1 MVAITYVRCGGKTS
15 YRYDKNGQMIEEKTG
30 DSYHITYSYDKA
42 GNRKTVTNSRG
53 QITEYEY
60 DKAGR
65 VIKQKDE
72 AGEISYTYDANGN
85 CLIISETVSES
96 GVQNVSVNT
105 ITRSYD
111 ALNRVTSQTDADG
124 NHIGYAYDTQGN
136 LSVLTYPDGKE
147 LEYSYDKNGN
157 VILVTDWENRETSF
171 SYDKNGRLVRTERA
185 DGSTESRSY
194 DKAGQLL
201 QIKDTAKD
209 GRLITDL
216 SYSYNENG
224 NIEQIR
230 DKNAGTAGMESKTET
245 MTYDAV
251 NRLISYNGKAVNY
264 DAENNRIGIIK
275 NAGTE
280 QESRTGYVVDSTSGE
295 LTQILQS
302 RTEEAAK
309 SADVGI
315 TTYLYAGNRLLA
327 EDGAE
332 YLTYHFNNVG
342 STTAVTDK
350 SGNIKYRYAYSV
362 YGELLKG
369 NYGEVLFLYNGQYG
383 VQSDDSGLYYMRA
396 RYYNAAIKRFI
407 NQDIVTGS
415 IESSQSLNRYAY
427 VEGNPISYLDPFG
440 LEKALSIGQQF
451 VIDILSW
458 LIQNATKGGLHMV
471 LYEVSSEVDVLPEII
486 MGVSITVGILLLVML
501 IRDLKLNKE
510 KSFEHTKTV
519 IASCAILFVLLIAFI
534 VGSIEHWDYVRIV
547 KGYQNKQYSIV
558 EGNVEDFHTSSRYE
572 SFCVDG
578 VKFEY
583 SNHQFGHAYRLTKG
597 EGGVIAGNG
606 QKLRIYYIYS
616 GRFSQNEIV
625 KIEQIEG

>member
-15 YRYDKNGQMIEEKTG
+15 YRYDKNGQMIEEKIG

-85 CLIISETVSES
+85 CLTISETVSGNGMQS
-96 GVQNVSVNT
+96 VSVNT
-105 ITRSYD
+105 ITRTYD

-124 NHIGYAYDTQGN
+124 NHIGYAYDMQGN

-157 VILVTDWENRETSF
+157 VILVIDWENRETCF

-251 NRLISYNGKAVNY
+251 NRLISYNGKAVNYDADGNMLYGPLNGQMASFTYDCRNRLIRTETDSGEVTKYLY

-407 NQDIVTGS
+407 NQDTVTGS

-427 VEGNPISYLDPFG
+427 VEGNPVSYLDPFG
-440 LEKALSIGQQF
+440 LEKFDTSWIHTLVLCMDISFAATG
-451 VIDILSW
+451 VIL
-458 LIQNATKGGLHMV
+458 LATGNV
-471 LYEVSSEVDVLPEII
+471 LAVLRTATLYAEVSKVLSLIDTIAYVYDFITADNDEDRAKAVMGIAINQLGEII
-486 MGVSITVGILLLVML
+486 KKGVFSLTDITKVYEKEQVNQIDTIIGYVYSTLSDSSNSL
-501 IRDLKLNKE
+501 ID
-510 KSFEHTKTV
+510 
-519 IASCAILFVLLIAFI
+519 
-534 VGSIEHWDYVRIV
+534 
-547 KGYQNKQYSIV
+547 
-558 EGNVEDFHTSSRYE
+558 
-572 SFCVDG
+572 
-578 VKFEY
+578 
-583 SNHQFGHAYRLTKG
+583 
-597 EGGVIAGNG
+597 
-606 QKLRIYYIYS
+606 
-616 GRFSQNEIV
+616 EIMEA
-625 KIEQIEG
+625 K

>member
-1 MVAITYVRCGGKTS
+1 MNS
-15 YRYDKNGQMIEEKTG
+15 
-30 DSYHITYSYDKA
+30 S
-42 GNRKTVTNSRG
+42 NR
-53 QITEYEY
+53 QI
-60 DKAGR
+60 
-65 VIKQKDE
+65 
-72 AGEISYTYDANGN
+72 
-85 CLIISETVSES
+85 
-96 GVQNVSVNT
+96 
-105 ITRSYD
+105 
-111 ALNRVTSQTDADG
+111 
-124 NHIGYAYDTQGN
+124 
-136 LSVLTYPDGKE
+136 
-147 LEYSYDKNGN
+147 
-157 VILVTDWENRETSF
+157 
-171 SYDKNGRLVRTERA
+171 
-185 DGSTESRSY
+185 
-194 DKAGQLL
+194 
-201 QIKDTAKD
+201 
-209 GRLITDL
+209 
-216 SYSYNENG
+216 
-224 NIEQIR
+224 
-230 DKNAGTAGMESKTET
+230 
-245 MTYDAV
+245 
-251 NRLISYNGKAVNY
+251 
-264 DAENNRIGIIK
+264 
-275 NAGTE
+275 
-280 QESRTGYVVDSTSGE
+280 
-295 LTQILQS
+295 
-302 RTEEAAK
+302 
-309 SADVGI
+309 
-315 TTYLYAGNRLLA
+315 
-327 EDGAE
+327 
-332 YLTYHFNNVG
+332 
-342 STTAVTDK
+342 
-350 SGNIKYRYAYSV
+350 
-362 YGELLKG
+362 
-369 NYGEVLFLYNGQYG
+369 GQYG
-383 VQSDDSGLYYMRA
+383 VQSDDSSLYYMRA

-407 NQDIVTGS
+407 NQDTATGS

-440 LEKALSIGQQF
+440 LEKTLSIGQQF

>member
-1 MVAITYVRCGGKTS
+1 MAS
-15 YRYDKNGQMIEEKTG
+15 F
-30 DSYHITYSYDKA
+30 
-42 GNRKTVTNSRG
+42 
-53 QITEYEY
+53 
-60 DKAGR
+60 
-65 VIKQKDE
+65 
-72 AGEISYTYDANGN
+72 TYD
-85 CLIISETVSES
+85 C
-96 GVQNVSVNT
+96 
-105 ITRSYD
+105 R
-111 ALNRVTSQTDADG
+111 
-124 NHIGYAYDTQGN
+124 
-136 LSVLTYPDGKE
+136 
-147 LEYSYDKNGN
+147 
-157 VILVTDWENRETSF
+157 
-171 SYDKNGRLVRTERA
+171 
-185 DGSTESRSY
+185 
-194 DKAGQLL
+194 
-201 QIKDTAKD
+201 
-209 GRLITDL
+209 
-216 SYSYNENG
+216 
-224 NIEQIR
+224 
-230 DKNAGTAGMESKTET
+230 
-245 MTYDAV
+245 
-251 NRLISYNGKAVNY
+251 NRLIRTETDSGEVTKYLY

-280 QESRTGYVVDSTSGE
+280 QESRICYVVDSTSGE

-302 RTEEAAK
+302 RTEDSAEEVADTEAESKEVGQKEAAK

-315 TTYLYAGNRLLA
+315 ITYLYARNRLLA

-407 NQDIVTGS
+407 NQDTVTGS

-440 LEKALSIGQQF
+440 LEKTLSIGQQF

-547 KGYQNKQYSIV
+547 KGYQNKQYSIE